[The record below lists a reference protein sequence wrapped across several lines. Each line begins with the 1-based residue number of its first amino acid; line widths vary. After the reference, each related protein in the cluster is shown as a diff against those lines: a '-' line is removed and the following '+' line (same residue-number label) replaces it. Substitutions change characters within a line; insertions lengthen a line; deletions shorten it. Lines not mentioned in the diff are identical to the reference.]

1 MRRSALAA
9 AAAAAL
15 LAAAAPESFAAD
27 VTLRDAWAQAREG
40 RSGGA
45 IVVGF
50 TLVNRGGMAMLV
62 GAESSAGATALIRS
76 DTDGRPG
83 GATRVV
89 DRMMIGP
96 GAEIEFRP
104 GEYIVVLTDLR
115 GAPREGDRL
124 VLRLAFADGTVAEAE
139 IVLAAG
145 GA

>member
-1 MRRSALAA
+1 MRRLACA

-15 LAAAAPESFAAD
+15 LAVAAAESRAAD
-27 VTLRDAWAQAREG
+27 VTLRGAWAEPREG
-40 RSGGA
+40 RGGGA
-45 IVVGF
+45 VVVGF

-62 GAESSAGATALIRS
+62 GADSSVGATTLIRS

-89 DRMMIGP
+89 DRMMVAP

-104 GEYIVVLTDLR
+104 GEYTVVVTDLR
-115 GAPREGDRL
+115 GTPRAGDRL
-124 VLRLAFADGTVAEAE
+124 TVRLFFADGTVAEAE
-139 IVLAAG
+139 LVLASG